1 MSVQTNPVKTTC
13 PYCGVGC
20 GIEMQPKTQTN
31 EIVWQAL
38 GDKVHPAN
46 YGKLCVKGSSV
57 GETLSFSGRMLAPQ
71 VHGKAVDWEEAITF
85 VADGFRKVIAE
96 HGPDAVA
103 FYVSG
108 QLLTED
114 YYVANKLLKG
124 FIGTA
129 NIDTNSRLCMASAVV
144 GYKRAFGADAV
155 PCSYEDLELADL
167 VVLVGSN
174 AAWAHPIVYQRLVAA
189 KKERPQMKVVVIDP
203 RRTATCDLADL
214 HLPLK
219 PGTDAALFNGLL
231 SYLVASGSV
240 DSDFIAEHTEGFKE
254 ACEMAQA
261 ELGTLSAVATT
272 CELDEADLL
281 TFFQWTVQLDRMVT
295 LYSQGVNQSSS
306 GVDKSNAII
315 NCHLATGRIGR
326 PGMGPFSITG
336 QPNAMGGR
344 EVGGLANQLA
354 AHMDFSSA
362 EDIDRVARFWQ
373 ARNMAQQNGLKA
385 VDMFQAVAEGKIK
398 AIWIINTN
406 PVVSMPEADKV
417 KAALQACGLVVVSD
431 CMQNTDTTEVADVLL
446 PALTWGE
453 TDGMVTNSDRTISR
467 QRRFIDG
474 PELARS
480 DWWMLTQVAKK
491 LGFVDAFDYQT
502 PADIFREHAELSGF
516 ENDGKRDFDISALA
530 MISNEEYGAFSPM
543 AWPINEQFP
552 KGCKRMFADGQFYTP
567 NRKARF
573 IAVQPRL
580 PQNPTS
586 ETYPLILNTGRI
598 RDQWHTMTRTAK
610 TAKLMAHIDEPFIQV
625 HPLDAKTYGVTE
637 GCLAR
642 VHNDLGDFVGRVVV
656 DAGQRQ
662 GSLFVPMHWTAQ
674 YASQARADVLV
685 KAATDP
691 LSGQPESKHS
701 PVALEAYD
709 VQWQGF
715 ALSRTELET
724 SDFDYWIKI
733 KGKSY
738 FHYELSG
745 QKLLEDDRAWS
756 KLANFDQDLDGLEK
770 IEYQDEATGT
780 RRMAWLKDGQL
791 ELVVFVSEQQALP
804 GRHWLG
810 DLFAKQTLE
819 ARDRFYLLAGQA
831 SGAKDEGK
839 TICSCF
845 SVGLN
850 TLVDAIH
857 SQGLTSVEAI
867 GQALKA
873 GTNCGSCIPELTEI
887 LNQELHVE
895 LH

>member
-1 MSVQTNPVKTTC
+1 MSEQISPIKTTC

-20 GIEMQPKTQTN
+20 GIEMQPKTQKN

-261 ELGTLSAVATT
+261 ELGTLSAVAAT

-491 LGFVDAFDYQT
+491 LGFADAFDYQT

-543 AWPINEQFP
+543 AWPINERFP

-573 IAVQPRL
+573 IAIQPRL

-625 HPLDAKTYGVTE
+625 HPLDAEKYGVTE

-642 VHNDLGDFVGRVVV
+642 VHNDLGAFVGRVVV

-685 KAATDP
+685 NATTDP

-715 ALSRTELET
+715 ALSRAELET

-738 FHYELSG
+738 FHYELAG
-745 QKLLEDDRAWS
+745 KNLLKNDQAWS
-756 KLANFDQDLDGLEK
+756 KLANFDQNLEGLEK
-770 IEYQDEATGT
+770 VEYQDEATGT
-780 RRMAWLKDGQL
+780 RRVAWLKDGQL

-810 DLFAKQTLE
+810 GLFSKQTLE
-819 ARDRFYLLAGQA
+819 ARERFYLLAGQA
-831 SGAKDEGK
+831 SGAKDEGR

-850 TLVDAIH
+850 TLVEAIH
-857 SQGLTSVEAI
+857 SQRLSNVEAI

-887 LNQELHVE
+887 LDQELHVE